1 MFRSPDSKKKRACL
15 ELLTGEMLRLQAG
28 ESNGL
33 DLRQIDVRLVDHVQA
48 PLHAAHAIAG
58 VGTELRRLVGGQV
71 RRVEHLH
78 RHRLRAVT
86 LRNLMKA
93 TSYARCVYVR
103 IFEH

>member
-1 MFRSPDSKKKRACL
+1 
-15 ELLTGEMLRLQAG
+15 MLRLQAG

-33 DLRQIDVRLVDHVQA
+33 DLRQIDVRLVDYVQA

-58 VGTELRRLVGGQV
+58 VGTELRRLVGEQI
-71 RRVEHLH
+71 RQVEHLH

-103 IFEH
+103 LFEH